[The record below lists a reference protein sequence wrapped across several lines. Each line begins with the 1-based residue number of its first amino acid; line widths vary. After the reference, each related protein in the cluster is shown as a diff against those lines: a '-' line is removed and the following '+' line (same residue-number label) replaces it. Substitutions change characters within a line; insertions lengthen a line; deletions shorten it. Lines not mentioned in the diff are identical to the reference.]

1 MDIVLGVSMTP
12 TTVRMALVE
21 GEKADGVTV
30 DHDVFDINAVE
41 GSATSS
47 AADQVV
53 AAVLGTQESA
63 AAGGHH
69 LKSVGVAWSDH
80 ATAAALRDTLTAR
93 GIEDVMLVSEG
104 HAAASLAQAVGRAL
118 GYTSTALFFIDR
130 DTATLSV
137 VQTDDGSVTK
147 VLTRSLHSTD
157 AMAVLTEMA
166 AAVEAQDSPPQGM
179 FVVGSGV
186 DVSEVKAHLG
196 RLLSLPISAPE
207 EPELAL
213 ARGAALASAH
223 VPAFEASTVGL
234 AYSQDPDDGTTAGS
248 AYAAFGAAATQ
259 MAPVDSPVAAPPM
272 VFAQPEAVPTPA
284 DDENGKPF
292 LLVGSALSSIFVVG
306 VVALVISLAVNIRP
320 TADQRPSPAEAA
332 IVPSAQAPR
341 PTPVPEAQPVV
352 APPAPRAETIKAPVP
367 VVKQAPAPAAPRTVY
382 VEKAPVPARPAPAPV
397 PAAPPVPV
405 PAAPPAPVPA
415 APPPVP
421 VPAARV
427 PVPAPAPVLPAPA
440 FRPPVVSPPPVIRL
454 PRPQLPSIFRDDD
467 EPDRP
472 SWPNPWQPQKPPRQD
487 APESGWPPPQQPTR
501 AVVPQVPSQAT
512 RPYVPPVQQPPRMP
526 YVPSVPQA
534 PSNPYYPP
542 SSGSGSG
549 AGSGSS
555 RGDYGSGS
563 GGSND
568 RGGSYDGGGSSSGAE
583 DSMWPFPPF
592 GGGD

>member
-12 TTVRMALVE
+12 KTVRMVLVE

-30 DHDVFDINAVE
+30 DHDVFDITAVE

-80 ATAAALRDTLTAR
+80 SEAAALRDTLTAR

-104 HAAASLAQAVGRAL
+104 HAAASLAQAVGRAV
-118 GYTSTALFFIDR
+118 GYAATALFFIDR

-147 VLTRSLHSTD
+147 VLSRSLHSTD

-166 AAVEAQDSPPQGM
+166 AAVDAQENPPQGM

-196 RLLSLPISAPE
+196 RLLSLPVNAPD
-207 EPELAL
+207 EPEMAL

-223 VPAFEASTVGL
+223 APAFEASTVGL

-259 MAPVDSPVAAPPM
+259 LAPAGAAAVAPLAYAEAGPEPDDVRPPVD
-272 VFAQPEAVPTPA
+272 E
-284 DDENGKPF
+284 EGRKPF

-332 IVPSAQAPR
+332 IVPSVQAPR
-341 PTPVPEAQPVV
+341 PAPAPDAQPAV
-352 APPAPRAETIKAPVP
+352 APPPAPPAETIKAPIP
-367 VVKQAPAPAAPRTVY
+367 VVQEAPQAP
-382 VEKAPVPARPAPAPV
+382 
-397 PAAPPVPV
+397 
-405 PAAPPAPVPA
+405 
-415 APPPVP
+415 
-421 VPAARV
+421 
-427 PVPAPAPVLPAPA
+427 
-440 FRPPVVSPPPVIRL
+440 
-454 PRPQLPSIFRDDD
+454 Q
-467 EPDRP
+467 
-472 SWPNPWQPQKPPRQD
+472 
-487 APESGWPPPQQPTR
+487 
-501 AVVPQVPSQAT
+501 
-512 RPYVPPVQQPPRMP
+512 
-526 YVPSVPQA
+526 VPQA
-534 PSNPYYPP
+534 PRTRC
-542 SSGSGSG
+542 SSAKA
-549 AGSGSS
+549 AGSARTVGSAMS
-555 RGDYGSGS
+555 RACGSP
-563 GGSND
+563 
-568 RGGSYDGGGSSSGAE
+568 RRMPRRAIV
-583 DSMWPFPPF
+583 
-592 GGGD
+592 